1 MKEYFVY
8 EIKNK
13 EVYDDFIQYMLEH
26 SDFFSVIY
34 FRNRK
39 DSPLN
44 KYLKEY
50 KKILRPYIL
59 HAENTRKWPNT
70 ETWNGRSVYRI
81 AFYYA
86 DMKCYDVLT
95 RVNDIFEWHYPRAP
109 MDLCFYKNGYC
120 WFAFTAHEEMAYLY
134 TNNEK
139 EIQELRELGVMVE
152 FSEDNAR
159 LFHYD
164 LEKEM
169 NHYRTKILNKKN
181 SSK

>member
-1 MKEYFVY
+1 MKEYFVD

-13 EVYDDFIQYMLEH
+13 KVYDNFIQYMLEH
-26 SDFFSVIY
+26 SDFFSVVY

-44 KYLKEY
+44 KYLKKY
-50 KKILRPYIL
+50 KKALRPYIL

-70 ETWNGRSVYRI
+70 ETWDGRSVYRI

-86 DMKCYDVLT
+86 DMECYDILT

-120 WFAFTAHEEMAYLY
+120 WFALTAHEEMAYLY
-134 TNNEK
+134 TDNDRDAET
-139 EIQELRELGVMVE
+139 LRNLGLEVTYT
-152 FSEDNAR
+152 EDNAQV
-159 LFHYD
+159 FYYD
-164 LEKEM
+164 LTKEM
-169 NHYRTKILNKKN
+169 NHYRTKRPNQ
-181 SSK
+181 